1 MNFSKKTRQHYIPSA
16 SASHLLGSRDNAGR
30 TIEKLE
36 ARYPSFRRNITVCER
51 AGLFM
56 KNWLFLV
63 AIALTVMT
71 AQLRCSGQSQPQ
83 AATGPAVNQTP
94 PASSSGNNPEFH
106 SRESRYHIEPGDTFD
121 INFELSPEFNQQ
133 AVAVQPDGFVTV
145 HGIPDIKVQGK
156 TVPELTEALRTA
168 YSKILNNPQISV
180 VLKDFQKPYFIADG
194 QVARPGKYDL
204 RGDTTLTEA
213 IAMAGGFLDTAK
225 HSQVVLYRKVDAT
238 WTSAELID
246 VKKMENER
254 NYREDPFLHP
264 GDMLFV
270 PKNRLSKIK
279 PFLPTASMGAFA
291 PVF

>member
-1 MNFSKKTRQHYIPSA
+1 
-16 SASHLLGSRDNAGR
+16 
-30 TIEKLE
+30 
-36 ARYPSFRRNITVCER
+36 
-51 AGLFM
+51 M
-56 KNWLFLV
+56 KNWLLPGCLV
-63 AIALTVMT
+63 LVVLAGQVM
-71 AQLRCSGQSQPQ
+71 SEGQSEPQKTTTMTSPSAAVNPSTTSSGATNQPQ
-83 AATGPAVNQTP
+83 FQDRNARYKIAA
-94 PASSSGNNPEFH
+94 
-106 SRESRYHIEPGDTFD
+106 GDSFDITFD
-121 INFELSPEFNQQ
+121 LSPEFNQTG
-133 AVAVQPDGFVTV
+133 VSVQPDGFVTL
-145 HGIPDIKVQGK
+145 HGVGDIKVQGQ
-156 TVPELTEALRTA
+156 TVPELTATLRKA
-168 YSKILNNPQISV
+168 YSTILNDPAISV

-279 PFLPTASMGAFA
+279 PFLPTGSVGAF
-291 PVF
+291 PPGF